1 MTISGATMHDAE
13 SRKLRELYRLFD
25 AGSADDLPEYEF
37 VPADEVP
44 APYHGLLVHDK
55 HMTVTVESYHG
66 DRVNVRVLARRHA
79 GNDYARKIL
88 LTLAGND
95 RVVQF
100 GIMRVQL
107 DLCDPEV
114 REAIVAAR
122 VPLGR
127 ILIEHD
133 VLRRIEPKAYLRV
146 LPGPAMMNWFGDAGS
161 RPTFGR
167 LALIHCNRQPAVE
180 LLEIVAPETTRPAS
194 TRM

>member
-1 MTISGATMHDAE
+1 MTISGAVTHDAE
-13 SRKLRELYRLFD
+13 TRKLRELYRLFD

-37 VPADEVP
+37 VAADEVP
-44 APYHGLLVHDK
+44 APYQGLLVHDK
-55 HMTVTVESYHG
+55 HMTVTVEAYHG
-66 DRVNVRVLARRHA
+66 DRVNVRVLARRHV

-88 LTLAGND
+88 LTLAKSG

-100 GIMRVQL
+100 GIMRVRL

-114 REAIVAAR
+114 RETIIAAQ

-146 LPGPAMMNWFGDAGS
+146 LPGPAMMSWFGETRS

-180 LLEIVAPETTRPAS
+180 LVEIVAPETARQTGKH
-194 TRM
+194 

>member
-1 MTISGATMHDAE
+1 MTTISGAVTHDAE
-13 SRKLRELYRLFD
+13 SKKLRELYRLFD
-25 AGSADDLPEYEF
+25 TGTADDLPEYEF

-55 HMTVTVESYHG
+55 HMTVTVEAYHG
-66 DRVNVRVLARRHA
+66 DRVNVRVLARRHV
-79 GNDYARKIL
+79 GNDYARRIL
-88 LTLAGND
+88 LTLAGSG

-100 GIMRVQL
+100 GIMRVRL

-114 REAIVAAR
+114 RESIVAAQ

-146 LPGPAMMNWFGDAGS
+146 LPGPAMMSWFGDAGS

-180 LLEIVAPETTRPAS
+180 LIEIVAPEAGRPAGKH
-194 TRM
+194 